1 LPFGS
6 LEDVPGWSFAAVWS
20 SVAAEVPE
28 RPALICGTRVVTWAD
43 FHDRAR
49 RLASHLAAA
58 GVTPGDKV
66 ALDMTNRPEY
76 LETFYAALLLGAV
89 PVNVNYRYVAD
100 EIRYVLDNSDARAVV
115 HDPAFRDVVREAVAG
130 LDVAPACVLETGDAY
145 EQALAAAVPDGA
157 PGVEWAS
164 RAPDGDDLIFL
175 YTGGTTGMPKGVM
188 WRNDDLYRAL
198 WQMARPKSEPP
209 DPAEAARAGKRA
221 GTCLPACPLM
231 HGTGLFIALST
242 LAGAGTVVL
251 VDQVGLDAAHLWSEI
266 ERNGVEVLTI
276 VGDVFAHPLLD
287 ALDAE
292 PDRWDLTGLRA
303 ITSSGVTWS
312 PEVKTGLLRHLP
324 GVTLIDSLGASEGLM
339 SRTASKAGGDIKPAR
354 FAVNER
360 VAVLDEATGRAVT
373 PGSDEVGMVGV
384 TGPIPVGYYK
394 DEAKTAATFRT
405 VDGVRYS
412 IPGDYATVGADGTI
426 LLLGRGSACINT
438 GGEKVYPEEVEG
450 LLREHP
456 ALADC
461 LVVGVPDERFGETV
475 VALVVPTPQAA
486 GGGELDE
493 ASLDA
498 WCRGRLSGYKR
509 PKRFFV
515 VDTLDRSAA
524 GKADYRRLRARAA
537 ELVANASDGA
547 ADGAA
552 T

>member
-1 LPFGS
+1 
-6 LEDVPGWSFAAVWS
+6 VWS
-20 SVAAEVPE
+20 SVAAEVPD
-28 RPALICGTRVVTWAD
+28 RPALICGARTVSWAAFD
-43 FHDRAR
+43 DRAR

-58 GVTPGDKV
+58 GVGPGDKV

-76 LETFYAALLLGAV
+76 LETFFAALLLGAV

-100 EIRYVLDNSDARAVV
+100 EVRYVLDNSDARAVV
-115 HDPAFRDVVREAVAG
+115 HDPAFGEAVRTAVTD
-130 LDVAPACVLETGDAY
+130 LETPPVCVLETGAGY
-145 EQALAAAVPDGA
+145 EQALAAATPDGPWSA
-157 PGVEWAS
+157 RP
-164 RAPDGDDLIFL
+164 PDGDDLIFL

-198 WQMARPKSEPP
+198 WQMARPGSEPP

-251 VDQVGLDAAHLWSEI
+251 VDAIGLDPALLWSEI
-266 ERNGVEVLTI
+266 ERTGVEVLTI
-276 VGDVFAHPLLD
+276 VGDVFAHPLLH

-292 PDRWDLTGLRA
+292 PDRWDLGGLRA

-312 PEVKTGLLRHLP
+312 PEVKAGLLRHLP
-324 GVTLIDSLGASEGLM
+324 RLTLIDSLGASEGLM

-360 VAVLDEATGRAVT
+360 VAVLDEETGRAVT
-373 PGSDEVGMVGV
+373 PGTDEIGLVGV

-394 DEAKTAATFRT
+394 DDAKTAATFRT

-412 IPGDYATVGADGTI
+412 IPGDYATVDADGTI

-461 LVVGVPDERFGETV
+461 LVVGVPDERFGEMV
-475 VALVVPTPQAA
+475 VALAVPAA
-486 GGGELDE
+486 GAELDE
-493 ASLDA
+493 PTLDA

-515 VDTLDRSAA
+515 VDTLERSAA
-524 GKADYRRLRARAA
+524 GKADHRRMRTLAA
-537 ELVANASDGA
+537 EL
-547 ADGAA
+547 ADGADR
-552 T
+552 